1 VSAADDIYR
10 GLVLDVLQ
18 RGKRKPS
25 RAGVDTRSAFGHFYS
40 LEVGE
45 EFPLLRSKRIEWRH
59 IVIETLWYLL
69 GDRDVAFLRAHD
81 CRFWDPWADDRGN
94 VPSAYGYLWRNA
106 AARTAENLDQIRW
119 VLDTLKRDPFSRR
132 MVVSA
137 WEPRNA
143 HFSALPPCHFA
154 WVLNATPE
162 EDGEPRLNLHLS
174 QRSADVALGVPY
186 NLAGYALL
194 LHLFARFAGLRVG
207 SFAHSI
213 TDAHVY
219 TAKVD
224 GSGAEY
230 DHVPGLLEQIA
241 REPRP
246 APRLVIAPELRTLGD
261 VIDLA
266 CDGSTEEIM
275 GCFRLEGYDPHPAI
289 RFKVAV

>member
-10 GLVLDVLQ
+10 GLVLDVMA

-25 RAGVDTRSAFGHFYS
+25 RTGVDTRSAFGHFYA
-40 LEVGE
+40 LEVGD
-45 EFPLLRSKRIEWRH
+45 EFPLLTSKRIEWRH

-69 GDRDVAFLRAHD
+69 GDRDVRFLRAHG
-81 CRFWDPWADDRGN
+81 CHFWDPWADDAGI
-94 VPSAYGYLWRNA
+94 VPSAYGHLWRRGA
-106 AARTAENLDQIRW
+106 YGDGPDQIEAVIR
-119 VLDTLKRDPFSRR
+119 TLKRDPFSRR

-137 WEPRNA
+137 WDPANA
-143 HFSALPPCHFA
+143 HDSALPPCHFA

-162 EDGEPRLNLHLS
+162 EDGPPTLNLHLS

-194 LHLFARFAGLRVG
+194 LHLFARFSGLRVG

-219 TAKVD
+219 TAKAD

-275 GCFRLEGYDPHPAI
+275 RCFVLEGYDPHPAI
-289 RFKVAV
+289 KFKVAV